1 MPDIK
6 TGQRNLSKQ
15 HELIEFLGD
24 KNLFSPKGIQFLAKR
39 SLGTQYKGV
48 LEVVLNAYR
57 DGTLQDIIP
66 KTLLTKIKKA
76 FNYEKDIPD
85 VALVIISTGRRAVN
99 GAKGWDEG
107 GVSLLTTPNL
117 PTNFDKENEKTQ
129 ERIAKMLELRL
140 QQKEVVEELMA
151 ILTQYV
157 PKPEPIKEIIQDIP
171 PPTQKTAEV
180 LEFKTKKSVKET
192 VVKKPDK
199 EPAIKKTPLK
209 RKVTPKATTPV
220 NET

>member
-1 MPDIK
+1 MTDVK

-39 SLGTQYKGV
+39 ALGTQYKGV
-48 LEVVLNAYR
+48 LEVVLNHYQE
-57 DGTLQDIIP
+57 GTLQNIIP

-76 FNYEKDIPD
+76 FGYEKNIPD
-85 VALVIISTGRRAVN
+85 VALVIISTGRHAVH

-117 PTNFDKENEKTQ
+117 PTNFEKENEKTQ
-129 ERIAKMLELRL
+129 ERITKMLELRL

-151 ILTQYV
+151 VLTQLV
-157 PKPEPIKEIIQDIP
+157 SVPEPVKEISKDVAP
-171 PPTQKTAEV
+171 PVQKTAEV
-180 LEFKTKKSVKET
+180 LEFKTKKKPAKEAT
-192 VVKKPDK
+192 V
-199 EPAIKKTPLK
+199 KKTPLK
-209 RKVTPKATTPV
+209 HKVTQPTESS
-220 NET
+220 NEI

>member
-1 MPDIK
+1 MADIK

-39 SLGTQYKGV
+39 ALGTQYKGV

-85 VALVIISTGRRAVN
+85 VALVIISTGRRAVH

-117 PTNFDKENEKTQ
+117 PNNFEKENEKTQ

-151 ILTQYV
+151 VLTQHV
-157 PKPEPIKEIIQDIP
+157 PVPEPVKEVIQDTP
-171 PPTQKTAEV
+171 PPTIQKTAEV
-180 LEFKTKKSVKET
+180 LEFKTKKKPTKEAT
-192 VVKKPDK
+192 V
-199 EPAIKKTPLK
+199 KKTPLK
-209 RKVTPKATTPV
+209 RKVTKPTESS
-220 NET
+220 NEV